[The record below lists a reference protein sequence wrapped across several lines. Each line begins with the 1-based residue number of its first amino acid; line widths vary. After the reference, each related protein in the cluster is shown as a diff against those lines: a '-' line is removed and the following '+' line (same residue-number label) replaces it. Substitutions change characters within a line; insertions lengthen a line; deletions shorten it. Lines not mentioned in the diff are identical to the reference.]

1 MHVGFGVFGLMK
13 AQLCHTPKKK
23 KKKKKIPKSKALI
36 EITFNTSE
44 LCPQLVEHKKQ
55 SKISHVL

>member
-1 MHVGFGVFGLMK
+1 MHVGFDVFGLMN
-13 AQLCHTPKKK
+13 AQLCHTPK

-55 SKISHVL
+55 R